1 MRYAILLAV
10 LVGFGSGCGGI
21 QVAGE
26 FSYSRGGAT
35 VSVQFR

>member
-1 MRYAILLAV
+1 MRYAILLAL
-10 LVGFGSGCGGI
+10 LVAFSAGCGGI

-26 FSYSRGGAT
+26 VSYSRGGAT